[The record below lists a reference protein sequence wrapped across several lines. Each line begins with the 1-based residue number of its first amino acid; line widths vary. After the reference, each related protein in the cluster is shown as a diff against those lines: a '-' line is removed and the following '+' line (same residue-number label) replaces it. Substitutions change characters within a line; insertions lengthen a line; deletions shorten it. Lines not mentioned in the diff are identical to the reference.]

1 MRNVFPG
8 LRAVCGSANACM
20 AVFCIGFTGG
30 LFRIKLLL
38 RMKPW
43 HSKMWLYQHSSLRR
57 FHAWQKSRER
67 GVNLLGADYFGAVP
81 QEFHPQAVRAH
92 PKHASRM
99 RRACSC
105 GGRGSALECSGET
118 PRSPP
123 LRALCNR
130 LAPTCERARLGGQNP
145 GAGARFECRT
155 TSHCATAAASDE
167 TFRRAGRSQ
176 I

>member
-1 MRNVFPG
+1 MRNVIAG

-20 AVFCIGFTGG
+20 AVFCIGFLGD
-30 LFRIKLLL
+30 LFRIKTLF

-43 HSKMWLYQHSSLRR
+43 HSKMWLYQHSILRR

-67 GVNLLGADYFGAVP
+67 GVNLLGADYFGGVP
-81 QEFHPQAVRAH
+81 QEFHPHAVRAH

-99 RRACSC
+99 RRAWAC
-105 GGRGSALECSGET
+105 GGLGSALECTGET
-118 PRSPP
+118 PRSLPP
-123 LRALCNR
+123 RALCNH
-130 LAPTCERARLGGQNP
+130 LAPTCERARLGGQNS

-155 TSHCATAAASDE
+155 TRHCATAAASDE